1 MEEEI
6 KDVEKEIEKIG
17 DDKKGSVK
25 GLFSFELPSKSQ
37 IKKWLGDYENL
48 VLLAVIIFA
57 IFLRLYYFFLT
68 KNQPFW
74 WDEASYGIIAKS
86 FISSTWD
93 TNPLVISERIIRP
106 LLLSFVWAGLMLVNI
121 PEAGSRFI
129 LEIIPSIISVFFVYL
144 IGKEIYNK
152 RVGIISAFIFSVLWI
167 DIFYSMRILTDTP
180 CLTFM
185 FASIYYFILAIKKEF
200 NYKYFLISLFL
211 LSIGTLIRYLIG
223 MVFVFYLIIL
233 IFSKQLYL
241 NKKKFWYSG
250 ILGTS
255 PLIIAV
261 ILNYIISGDI
271 FSRFIG
277 ANLGNASEQIS
288 KPIAYNLINY
298 IPIYLMN
305 VFYYSFIFGLIIILF
320 ELIVGFNYIFKNER
334 MKGSL
339 LLIFILVAYFS
350 FFIFYLR
357 SADDRYFL
365 PAALTMCIFA
375 GVGIDWIYSFLKKYN
390 QIIAVVILFVILFF
404 GAQAQLK
411 QTDNIIKGKID
422 SFSQIKDGLL
432 WLKQNTPAN
441 SDIVAIGLDPYA
453 IYYADI
459 NITSYVTENDTER
472 IEKADYLV
480 LHAFPP
486 PNFLQSFVQQ
496 NQSNWQPINAFYFDK
511 QNQQPGFVIFK
522 NVGK

>member
-200 NYKYFLISLFL
+200 
-211 LSIGTLIRYLIG
+211 
-223 MVFVFYLIIL
+223 
-233 IFSKQLYL
+233 
-241 NKKKFWYSG
+241 WYSG

-288 KPIAYNLINY
+288 KPIAYNFNNY
-298 IPIYLMN
+298 II
-305 VFYYSFIFGLIIILF
+305 
-320 ELIVGFNYIFKNER
+320 
-334 MKGSL
+334 
-339 LLIFILVAYFS
+339 
-350 FFIFYLR
+350 
-357 SADDRYFL
+357 
-365 PAALTMCIFA
+365 
-375 GVGIDWIYSFLKKYN
+375 
-390 QIIAVVILFVILFF
+390 
-404 GAQAQLK
+404 
-411 QTDNIIKGKID
+411 
-422 SFSQIKDGLL
+422 
-432 WLKQNTPAN
+432 
-441 SDIVAIGLDPYA
+441 
-453 IYYADI
+453 
-459 NITSYVTENDTER
+459 
-472 IEKADYLV
+472 
-480 LHAFPP
+480 
-486 PNFLQSFVQQ
+486 
-496 NQSNWQPINAFYFDK
+496 
-511 QNQQPGFVIFK
+511 
-522 NVGK
+522 